1 MTGTINKGDIILYEK
16 YKNTSTDWISNI
28 PSHWET
34 NRFKITFSY
43 SKGKNPQTFS
53 GEETRYYT
61 KGDANQKQ
69 DEGYRETKDII
80 GQVKARIPYMGWFTL
95 WINDWRK

>member
-1 MTGTINKGDIILYEK
+1 MNYKTYEK

-43 SKGKNPQTFS
+43 SKGKNPQTFLMKKK
-53 GEETRYYT
+53 
-61 KGDANQKQ
+61 KGMLL
-69 DEGYRETKDII
+69 I
-80 GQVKARIPYMGWFTL
+80 
-95 WINDWRK
+95 

>member
-1 MTGTINKGDIILYEK
+1 MYIRPIAEELLWFIKGDTNIKYLVDRNVKIWNEWPYEK

-53 GEETRYYT
+53 
-61 KGDANQKQ
+61 
-69 DEGYRETKDII
+69 DEKKEFI
-80 GQVKARIPYMGWFTL
+80 YMYDWVTL
-95 WINDWRK
+95 WYSRN

>member
-1 MTGTINKGDIILYEK
+1 LQLISITIITVIIHTIVLIILSFFRVSIV
-16 YKNTSTDWISNI
+16 T
-28 PSHWET
+28 T
-34 NRFKITFSY
+34 NFCFEY
-43 SKGKNPQTFS
+43 
-53 GEETRYYT
+53 
-61 KGDANQKQ
+61 GDANQKQ